1 MEGYFNMARKH
12 SRKTKTR
19 EQRKL
24 LVIVCEGEK
33 TERIYFE
40 RYKKDRPGLSIEFP
54 NTNYTDP
61 KNLVKFAISQIENF
75 GLNLKNGDDLWCV
88 FDCDDNPNTHIL
100 SACKNAGKRVK
111 ICLSNPSFELWYLLH
126 FAYNESP
133 LTNPVLMAQ
142 LKRKIKGYKKN
153 EDYFDLLESSRETA
167 IKNAKKINNLHENNG
182 IDLFSTESN
191 PSTHVY
197 KIVEYILQY

>member
-1 MEGYFNMARKH
+1 MARKH

-40 RYKKDRPGLSIEFP
+40 RYKKDRPGLSIECP

-88 FDCDDNPNTHIL
+88 FDCDENPNTHIL

>member
-12 SRKTKTR
+12 PRKTKVR
-19 EQRKL
+19 KQRKL

-33 TERIYFE
+33 TERMYFE
-40 RYKKDRPGLSIEFP
+40 RYKKGRPSLSIEMP

-61 KNLVKFAISQIENF
+61 INLVKFALTQIEKY
-75 GLNLKNGDDLWCV
+75 GIDRKNGDDIWCV
-88 FDCDDNPNTHIL
+88 FDCDNNPNPNIL
-100 SACKNAGKRVK
+100 AACNNAGEKVK

-133 LTNPVLMAQ
+133 LTNPVLIAQ
-142 LKRKIKGYKKN
+142 LERKIKGYEKN
-153 EDYFDLLESSRETA
+153 KDYFDLLEGNRETA
-167 IKNAKKINNLHENNG
+167 IKNAKKINNLHEIEG

-191 PSTHVY
+191 PSTTVY
-197 KIVEYILQY
+197 RLVEDILKY

>member
-1 MEGYFNMARKH
+1 MARKH
-12 SRKTKTR
+12 SRKTNTR

-40 RYKKDRPGLSIEFP
+40 RYKKGRPNLSIELP
-54 NTNYTDP
+54 NTSDTDP
-61 KNLVKFAISQIENF
+61 KNLVKFAIRQIEIH
-75 GLNLKNGDDLWCV
+75 GLDLKNGDDIWCV
-88 FDCDDNPNTHIL
+88 FDCDNNLNPAIS

-111 ICLSNPSFELWYLLH
+111 ICFSNPSFEFWYLLH
-126 FAYNESP
+126 FAYVESP
-133 LTNPVLMAQ
+133 LTNPVLMEQ

-153 EDYFDLLESSRETA
+153 EDYFDLLLSSRDTA
-167 IKNAKKINNLHENNG
+167 IKYAKKINKLHENDG
-182 IDLFSTESN
+182 MDLFSTESN

-197 KIVEYILQY
+197 KIVEDILRY

>member
-1 MEGYFNMARKH
+1 MTRKH
-12 SRKTKTR
+12 PRKTKTR

-33 TERIYFE
+33 TERIYFN
-40 RYKKDRPGLSIEFP
+40 RYKKDRPGLSIELP
-54 NTNYTDP
+54 NTSDTDP
-61 KNLVKFAISQIENF
+61 KNLVKFAISQINRY
-75 GLNLKNGDDLWCV
+75 GLDLKNGDDIWCV

-126 FAYNESP
+126 FAYTESP
-133 LTNPVLMAQ
+133 LTNPILMEQ
-142 LKRKIKGYKKN
+142 LKRKITGYKKN
-153 EDYFDLLESSRETA
+153 EDYFDLLISSREIA
-167 IKNAKKINNLHENNG
+167 IRNAKKINKLHESNG
-182 IDLFSTESN
+182 IDLFSTKSN

-197 KIVEYILQY
+197 KIVEDILKY

>member
-1 MEGYFNMARKH
+1 MEGFFNMTRKH
-12 SRKTKTR
+12 PRKTKTR

-33 TERIYFE
+33 TERIYFN
-40 RYKKDRPGLSIEFP
+40 RYKKDRPGLSIELP
-54 NTNYTDP
+54 NTSDTDP
-61 KNLVKFAISQIENF
+61 KNLVKFAISQINRY
-75 GLNLKNGDDLWCV
+75 GLDLKNGDDIWCV

-126 FAYNESP
+126 FAYTESP
-133 LTNPVLMAQ
+133 LTNPILMEQ
-142 LKRKIKGYKKN
+142 LKRKITGYKKN
-153 EDYFDLLESSRETA
+153 EDYFDLLISSREIA
-167 IKNAKKINNLHENNG
+167 IRNAKKINKLHESNG
-182 IDLFSTESN
+182 IDLFSTKSN

-197 KIVEYILQY
+197 KIVEDILKY

>member
-12 SRKTKTR
+12 ARKTNTR

-40 RYKKDRPGLSIEFP
+40 RYEEGRPNLSIKLP
-54 NTNYTDP
+54 NTSDTDP
-61 KNLVKFAISQIENF
+61 KKLVKFAIRQIKNH
-75 GLNLKNGDDLWCV
+75 GLDLKNGDDIWCV
-88 FDCDDNPNTHIL
+88 FDCDNNPNTHIL

-111 ICLSNPSFELWYLLH
+111 ICFSNPSFEFWYLLH
-126 FAYNESP
+126 FAYVESP
-133 LTNPVLMAQ
+133 LTNPVLMDQ

-153 EDYFDLLESSRETA
+153 EDYFDILESSRETA
-167 IKNAKKINNLHENNG
+167 IKYAKKINKLHESNG

-197 KIVEYILQY
+197 KIVEDILKY

>member
-1 MEGYFNMARKH
+1 MKGYFKMAKEH
-12 SRKTKTR
+12 SRKTKVR

-33 TERIYFE
+33 TEQIYFE
-40 RYKKDRPGLSIEFP
+40 RYKKGRPGLSIKMP

-61 KNLVKFAISQIENF
+61 KNLVKFALTQIEKL
-75 GLNLKNGDDLWCV
+75 GIDPKNGDDIWCV
-88 FDCDDNPNTHIL
+88 FDCDNNPNTHIL
-100 SACKNAGKRVK
+100 TACKNAGKRVK

-142 LKRKIKGYKKN
+142 LERKINGYKKT

-167 IKNAKKINNLHENNG
+167 IKNAKKINNLHESNG

-197 KIVEYILQY
+197 KIVEDILKY